1 MTLSLLTPYAWAQQV
16 PPVTG
21 AEGVVVDVRTGEPIA
36 FAQVVFVGTQIGTMV
51 DAEGHFQV
59 ENKQGLVTL
68 SVGFVGYKKRIV
80 TLHANRMTRGM
91 RIELEPDVRETD
103 VCAGQPREFRIHGPS
118 LHHRRQAPAETLFHQ
133 RATTN
138 QHELRQ

>member
-1 MTLSLLTPYAWAQQV
+1 MWCKQVLLLITLFLLTPCVWAQQV

-51 DAEGHFQV
+51 VAEGHFQV

-91 RIELEPDVRETD
+91 RIEL
-103 VCAGQPREFRIHGPS
+103 
-118 LHHRRQAPAETLFHQ
+118 
-133 RATTN
+133 
-138 QHELRQ
+138 

>member
-1 MTLSLLTPYAWAQQV
+1 MWCKQVLLLITLFLLTPCVWAQQV

-59 ENKQGLVTL
+59 ENKQGVGDTL
-68 SVGFVGYKKRIV
+68 CRLCWLQKTDCHITRQPNDARNAYRVG
-80 TLHANRMTRGM
+80 A
-91 RIELEPDVRETD
+91 
-103 VCAGQPREFRIHGPS
+103 
-118 LHHRRQAPAETLFHQ
+118 RRV
-133 RATTN
+133 
-138 QHELRQ
+138 